1 MVLGRGELISMR
13 DLSSDQG
20 AAGGTP
26 PQDLRG
32 AVRRFERQHLMD
44 VLAATQSD
52 KRKAARLLGIS
63 LASLYRKL
71 RSEDDETGSAASRSQ
86 RADDALK

>member
-1 MVLGRGELISMR
+1 VRELENILERAIVLGGNDLISLR
-13 DLSSDQG
+13 DLSMEPATSQG
-20 AAGGTP
+20 AP

-32 AVRRFERQHLMD
+32 AVRRFERQHLKE

-52 KRKAARLLGIS
+52 KRRAARMLGIS

-71 RSEDDETGSAASRSQ
+71 RGEEDEAFS
-86 RADDALK
+86 K